1 MLSDAF
7 PTAIYNVLIIPKMT
21 LARTRCSIFLQQCN
35 FFFFNILLVGFGFSN
50 LLAIFGITFF
60 KTFLED
66 FTKSIY

>member
-35 FFFFNILLVGFGFSN
+35 FFQHFASRFWVFKLTCDFWHHFF
-50 LLAIFGITFF
+50 
-60 KTFLED
+60 
-66 FTKSIY
+66 